1 MLTFPLVNWG
11 LIAGQVSDWAASE
24 RRFMMMVPLLMASS
38 TSNKFLPGIQPSLN
52 NC

>member
-1 MLTFPLVNWG
+1 
-11 LIAGQVSDWAASE
+11 
-24 RRFMMMVPLLMASS
+24 MMMVPLLMASS